1 MTPQYDKLQLPTA
14 QIPTHILL
22 IMHKQCAAYKTVQ
35 AVHQIQS
42 AILQTTNTQYS
53 FSVHH

>member
-1 MTPQYDKLQLPTA
+1 MTPHYDKQQLPTA
-14 QIPTHILL
+14 QIPKYILL
-22 IMHKQCAAYKTVQ
+22 ILHKQCAAYMTVQ
-35 AVHQIQS
+35 AVHQIQT